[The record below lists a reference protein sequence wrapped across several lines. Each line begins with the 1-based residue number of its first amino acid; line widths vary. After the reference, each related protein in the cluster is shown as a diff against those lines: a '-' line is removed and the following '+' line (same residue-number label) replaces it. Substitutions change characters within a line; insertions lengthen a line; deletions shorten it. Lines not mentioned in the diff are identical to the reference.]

1 MTIRDLQRQATREA
15 ALQDA
20 AVAAF
25 DADLRRVYR
34 RLAALVRTAL
44 ATWETDAEGR
54 TVTSAANLVRLLALR
69 RQARRLVRDAGFDE
83 AASIAVSGPLDT
95 LAASII
101 RSHGGAVVGPNLAQ
115 LLQAWKDLRL
125 ADLLGVADEA
135 ARVIARVALDGTIG
149 LRSVDRLILDVA
161 RALELSQRQA
171 RTVYDTAVS
180 IFSRQVELSQA
191 EGTPDELFVYVGPID
206 QRMRPFCED
215 WIGKVRTREFWDRLD
230 NGQSGGVGNV
240 MVFAGGWNCRHAL
253 KRVSRLDD
261 EVIALAGSDDRAPGV
276 AAQLAAVA

>member
-34 RLAALVRTAL
+34 RLAALVRAAL

-83 AASIAVSGPLDT
+83 AASIAVSGPLDA

-115 LLQAWKDLRL
+115 LLRAWKDLRL

-191 EGTPDELFVYVGPID
+191 EGAPDELFVYVGPID

-215 WIGKVRTREFWDRLD
+215 WIGKVRVRTAIERLD
-230 NGQSGGVGNV
+230 NGQLPNVLVSGGGY
-240 MVFAGGWNCRHAL
+240 NCRHVW

-261 EVIALAGSDDRAPGV
+261 ELVALAGSDDRAPGV
-276 AAQLAAVA
+276 AAQLKAVA